1 MISRIPQA
9 NTDKY
14 IDEAKKN
21 KRKKQIISPLFLI
34 HNKSEYFTFLVWP
47 KIKNNKI
54 WILKMKKEAIC
65 VMYSKVNEN
74 VKNGN
79 ELIKQ
84 CSRKKGVKGWNLPI
98 SLH

>member
-1 MISRIPQA
+1 
-9 NTDKY
+9 
-14 IDEAKKN
+14 
-21 KRKKQIISPLFLI
+21 
-34 HNKSEYFTFLVWP
+34 
-47 KIKNNKI
+47 
-54 WILKMKKEAIC
+54 MKKEAIC

-84 CSRKKGVKGWNLPI
+84 CSRKKGVIEWNLPI